1 MQEEFEILSL
11 EDVVALNNNDKQQKV
26 AIAALLSTINA
37 SYLFGVNDFLD
48 DIILSYIKNDEVNKI
63 LKDGISC
70 RVMTTRQKGW
80 VSGKVKLGL
89 HFVADEIQKERED
102 NQILL
107 SSNSNL
113 NSPLDE
119 IRNNIG

>member
-1 MQEEFEILSL
+1 MQEGFEILSL

-26 AIAALLSTINA
+26 AISRLLSMINTP
-37 SYLFGVNDFLD
+37 YLFGVSDFLD
-48 DIILSYIKNDEVNKI
+48 SLILSYMDNDEAKKI
-63 LKDGISC
+63 LKEGISC

-89 HFVADEIQKERED
+89 HFIPDESQQENED
-102 NQILL
+102 NQVFS
-107 SSNSNL
+107 SSNSKP

-119 IRNNIG
+119 IRNNIE

>member
-11 EDVVALNNNDKQQKV
+11 EDVVALNNNDNQQKI
-26 AIAALLSTINA
+26 AITALLSTINA
-37 SYLFGVNDFLD
+37 SYLCGVNDFLD
-48 DIILSYIKNDEVNKI
+48 DIILSCIQEDEVNKI

-89 HFVADEIQKERED
+89 HFIADDNNSSEIV
-102 NQILL
+102 NI
-107 SSNSNL
+107 SNN
-113 NSPLDE
+113 PLDD
-119 IRNNIG
+119 IRNTSL